1 MGSALPRPFV
11 FCSWW
16 HPPACLRSTAS
27 FCKSL
32 KMVAAPY
39 FCVTVFECMHTFLLA
54 PVRTPTSSCCTV
66 LLRHCFPVECMHTF
80 LLSPVRTPTSSCSPQ
95 AFFPLR
101 FGDSGLCFCWSRGAP
116 AGQNWP
122 MAPLPAPL
130 ADTGLALPRQFAD
143 ESPPPPS
150 PTGSGRLSLFGT
162 PPARDDGTALHSS
175 QSWLRWRSGG
185 RCLLPVRFRAGGVE

>member
-1 MGSALPRPFV
+1 MSLFSSVCTPSCLHLSGPRHRAAAL
-11 FCSWW
+11 
-16 HPPACLRSTAS
+16 
-27 FCKSL
+27 
-32 KMVAAPY
+32 Y
-39 FCVTVFECMHTFLLA
+39 FCVTVF
-54 PVRTPTSSCCTV
+54 
-66 LLRHCFPVECMHTF
+66 
-80 LLSPVRTPTSSCSPQ
+80 LLSVCTPSCFHLSGPRHR
-95 AFFPLR
+95 AARLRPFFPCASVTLVCASA
-101 FGDSGLCFCWSRGAP
+101 GHAVLP
-116 AGQNWP
+116 PGQNWP